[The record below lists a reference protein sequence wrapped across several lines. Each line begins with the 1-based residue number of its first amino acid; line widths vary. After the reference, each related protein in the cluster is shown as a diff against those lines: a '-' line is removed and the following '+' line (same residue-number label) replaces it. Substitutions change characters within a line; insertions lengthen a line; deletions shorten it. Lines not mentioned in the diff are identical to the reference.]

1 MKNKRYVHE
10 WPGSFWAVNTLY
22 VRYFGIPHFSFQHI
36 DQGTKRPPFL
46 TTWQVTFMKSVFY
59 VFIFPPDSWKSNL
72 KLLTFQKITR
82 VSNTK
87 ATMGLNNALK

>member
-22 VRYFGIPHFSFQHI
+22 VRDFGIPHFSFQHI

-46 TTWQVTFMKSVFY
+46 TTWQVSFMKSVFY
-59 VFIFPPDSWKSNL
+59 VFIFSPRFMKKQL
-72 KLLTFQKITR
+72 KTVNIPENHTSIQYKGHNG
-82 VSNTK
+82 SQ
-87 ATMGLNNALK
+87 